1 MNGNSIDKI
10 EEISLLLDFYGDLIS
25 EKQREYLRLYHEDNC
40 SLSEIGEICGISRQG
55 VYDGVRK
62 AQGALREY
70 EEKLGLVAEY
80 KDRAALIA
88 SVCESI
94 DGLMK
99 RAGSSEIREELAD
112 IKAAVKRLDR

>member
-1 MNGNSIDKI
+1 M
-10 EEISLLLDFYGDLIS
+10 SLLLDFYGDLIS

-62 AQGALREY
+62 AQSALREY
-70 EEKLGLVAEY
+70 EDKLGLVAEY

-99 RAGSSEIREELAD
+99 RAEASDISEELAN
-112 IKAAVKRLDR
+112 IKAAVKGLDR